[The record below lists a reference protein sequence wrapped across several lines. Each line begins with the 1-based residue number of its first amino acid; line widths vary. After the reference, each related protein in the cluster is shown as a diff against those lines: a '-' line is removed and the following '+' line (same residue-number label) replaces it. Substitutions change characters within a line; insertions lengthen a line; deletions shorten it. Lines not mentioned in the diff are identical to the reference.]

1 MFEDTLRDNLKNLGV
16 GLGLSV
22 VVIAGAL
29 AVAFW

>member
-16 GLGLSV
+16 GLGL

>member
-1 MFEDTLRDNLKNLGV
+1 MFDDTLRDNLKNLGV

>member
-1 MFEDTLRDNLKNLGV
+1 MFENLLRENIRNMSV

-22 VVIAGAL
+22 VVIGAAL

>member
-1 MFEDTLRDNLKNLGV
+1 MFEGTLRDNLKNLGV

>member
-1 MFEDTLRDNLKNLGV
+1 MFEDSLRENLRNISL

-22 VVIAGAL
+22 VVIGAAL

>member
-1 MFEDTLRDNLKNLGV
+1 MFEDTLRDNLKNLV

>member
-1 MFEDTLRDNLKNLGV
+1 MFDDTLRDNLKNLSV